1 MENNNNFEL
10 NNSQTYDVLV
20 SINGSGLEFR
30 ARGWKIPHI
39 LSWFEELPLDTN
51 NVEQFFISL
60 DGTMVYLDA
69 GEVLKV

>member
-1 MENNNNFEL
+1 MENNNKFEI

-20 SINGSGLEFR
+20 SVNNQGIEFR

-39 LSWFEELPLDTN
+39 LSWFENLPLDN
-51 NVEQFFISL
+51 NNINQFSISL

>member
-1 MENNNNFEL
+1 MENNNKFEI

-20 SINGSGLEFR
+20 SINDFGLEFR

-39 LSWFEELPLDTN
+39 LRWFEELPLDTD
-51 NVEQFFISL
+51 NVQQFSISL

-69 GEVLKV
+69 GEILKV